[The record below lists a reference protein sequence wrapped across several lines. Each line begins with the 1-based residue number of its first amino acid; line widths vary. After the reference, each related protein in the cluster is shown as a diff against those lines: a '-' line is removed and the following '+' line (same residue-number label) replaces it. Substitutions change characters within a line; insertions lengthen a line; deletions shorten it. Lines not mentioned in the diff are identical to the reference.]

1 MRSEVAP
8 HLGGT
13 FFVRGG
19 QGAMSPSKTFIAISL
34 FWLAGC
40 MSASAPRAPAH
51 SIDSHPRPFLLFK
64 DQSECFVSCISPRRC
79 METRIGTI
87 CALQCSTSSDCP
99 ESTGCRCLPGTEKQ
113 CYASSAR
120 NSFRFCGGAAP
131 RVPRDFFV
139 RSPGTGGIPEA
150 RREDENPT
158 EDSPPT
164 DEELAGDVQRALELL
179 EGSDTSPKKQ

>member
-1 MRSEVAP
+1 
-8 HLGGT
+8 
-13 FFVRGG
+13 
-19 QGAMSPSKTFIAISL
+19 MSPKTFIVISL

-40 MSASAPRAPAH
+40 MSASAPGTGGLPPRAPAH
-51 SIDSHPRPFLLFK
+51 SIDSGSHPRPFLLFK

-113 CYASSAR
+113 CYASTSR

-131 RVPRDFFV
+131 RVPRDFSV
-139 RSPGTGGIPEA
+139 RSPSTGGIPEA

-158 EDSPPT
+158 EDSRPT
-164 DEELAGDVQRALELL
+164 EEELAGDVQRALELL
-179 EGSDTSPKKQ
+179 EGSDTSPKRQ